1 MPRRSRWRRRYDR
14 TEQEAALPIRYLP
27 PDLRE
32 RIAAGEVIERP
43 ASVVKELVEN
53 ALDAGARR
61 IVIEVRAGGFGGI
74 TVSDDGCGIPADELP
89 LAVARHATS
98 KLAAGDDLRAIATLG
113 FRGEALASIAAV
125 SELTI
130 RSRPPEAAVGACL
143 TVRGGQCGASDW
155 VGGPPGTTVTV
166 RDLFFNMPARRS
178 GPAIS
183 RPITDVVAAYA
194 LLHPDVR
201 WKFVSNGTVVFET
214 PGTGLT
220 GSLAAVF
227 GHETTRR
234 LLPVA
239 SVLVEGAISP
249 PGLSRSDRR
258 HLVIGVNGRPV
269 RNPAL
274 FRAVEAAY
282 RSLLPR
288 GRSPLGVLDLSLDR
302 DRVDPNIH
310 PAKLEVRIDDERAL
324 AEQLQQAV
332 EAALSRRLA
341 TPAWPRRAVLGLA
354 GGQAS
359 FGRDFGVAEE
369 PADYAPDEPDLTQL
383 RAIGQF
389 DNTFIIAL
397 GPDGLY
403 LVDQHRAHER
413 ILYSDLARRA
423 AENVQPPLFEGP
435 EGDDALARAACT
447 SALKA
452 GQPLDPGEQQE
463 LLRRLALAD
472 VPTTCPHG
480 APTILRFDRRF
491 LKRQFGRR

>member
-1 MPRRSRWRRRYDR
+1 M
-14 TEQEAALPIRYLP
+14 
-27 PDLRE
+27 
-32 RIAAGEVIERP
+32 IERP
-43 ASVVKELVEN
+43 ASVVKELIEN

-61 IVIEVRAGGFGGI
+61 IVVETRAGGLGGI
-74 TVSDDGCGIPADELP
+74 RVSDDGCGIPADQLP

-98 KLAAGDDLRAIATLG
+98 KVHVADDLHAIATLG

-130 RSRPPEAAVGACL
+130 RSRPAEAPTGAQL
-143 TVRGGQCGASDW
+143 TVRGGQLGAAESI
-155 VGGPPGTTVTV
+155 GGPAGTTVEV
-166 RDLFFNMPARRS
+166 RDLFFNMPARRT
-178 GPAIS
+178 GPADS
-183 RPITDVVAAYA
+183 RKIAEVVAAYT
-194 LLHPDVR
+194 LLHPEVR
-201 WKFVSNGTVVFET
+201 WRLVSNGAVVFDT

-220 GSLAAVF
+220 GALAAVF

-234 LLPVA
+234 LLPVV
-239 SVLVEGAISP
+239 STVVEGAISP
-249 PGLSRSDRR
+249 PGLTRSDRR

-269 RNPAL
+269 RNPL
-274 FRAVEAAY
+274 LQRAVEAAY

-288 GRSPLGVLDLSLDR
+288 GRAPLGVLDLTIDR
-302 DRVDPNIH
+302 AKVDANVH
-310 PAKLEVRIDDERAL
+310 PAKLEVGIADERAL
-324 AEQLQQAV
+324 ADGLQQAV
-332 EAALSRRLA
+332 ETALSRRLA

-369 PADYAPDEPDLTQL
+369 PVPYAPDEPDLSQL

-389 DNTFIIAL
+389 DDAFIIAI

-413 ILYSDLARRA
+413 ILYDELVRRE
-423 AENVQPPLFEGP
+423 AEGAQPPLFEGP
-435 EGDDALARAACT
+435 GSDETLARAACT
-447 SALKA
+447 SAIKA
-452 GQPLDPGEQQE
+452 GRPLDPGEQQE

-491 LKRQFGRR
+491 VKRQFGRR